1 MKQTIAKILVGATA
15 AIVWLTGFGFATTLW
30 STQQWAGLNVQGSDV
45 LTGSDSLITSIKTF
59 INWVLGLLATI
70 ALCILLWGG
79 FQMVTAAGD
88 ETKYKKGFQ
97 ILKQAAIGLI
107 FIGLSALF
115 IQLIFYILGVVGA

>member
-1 MKQTIAKILVGATA
+1 M
-15 AIVWLTGFGFATTLW
+15 TGFGFATTLW
-30 STQQWAGLNVQGSDV
+30 STQVGAGLNVQGSDT
-45 LTGSDSLITSIKTF
+45 LTGSDSLITSVKTF

-70 ALCILLWGG
+70 ALCILLYGG

-88 ETKYKKGFQ
+88 ETKYKSGFK
-97 ILKQAAIGLI
+97 ILRQAAIGLI

>member
-30 STQQWAGLNVQGSDV
+30 STQQGAGLNVQGSDV

-70 ALCILLWGG
+70 ALVILLWGG

-88 ETKYKKGFQ
+88 EAKYKKGFQ

>member
-15 AIVWLTGFGFATTLW
+15 AIVWMTGFGFATTLW
-30 STQQWAGLNVQGSDV
+30 STQQGAGLNVQGSDT
-45 LTGSDSLITSIKTF
+45 LTGSDSLITSVKTF

-70 ALCILLWGG
+70 ALCILLYGG

-88 ETKYKKGFQ
+88 EAKYKTGFK
-97 ILKQAAIGLI
+97 ILRQAAIGLI

>member
-15 AIVWLTGFGFATTLW
+15 AIVWLTGFGFATTLG
-30 STQQWAGLNVQGSDV
+30 STQQGAGLNVQGSDV

-88 ETKYKKGFQ
+88 EGKYKKGFQ

>member
-15 AIVWLTGFGFATTLW
+15 AIVWMTGFGFATTLG
-30 STQQWAGLNVQGSDV
+30 STQQGAGLNVQGSDT

-88 ETKYKKGFQ
+88 EEKYATGFK
-97 ILKQAAIGLI
+97 ILKQAGIGLA
-107 FIGLSALF
+107 FIGLAWFVVS
-115 IQLIFYILGVVGA
+115 IIFFLLNLVTT

>member
-1 MKQTIAKILVGATA
+1 MKQTIAKVLVGATA

-30 STQQWAGLNVQGSDV
+30 STQQGAGLNVQGSDV

-70 ALCILLWGG
+70 ALVILLWGG

-88 ETKYKKGFQ
+88 EGKYKKGFQ